1 MSEIVSENRPVVQEP
16 VAPESSGGNNTQK
29 IVIGILV
36 LAAAALLAWQ
46 FIGCA
51 SCYAPIYT
59 GT

>member
-1 MSEIVSENRPVVQEP
+1 MSEIVSDNTPVVQEP
-16 VAPESSGGNNTQK
+16 VAPESSGGKNSQK

-36 LAAAALLAWQ
+36 LAAVALLAWQ

-59 GT
+59 GN

>member
-1 MSEIVSENRPVVQEP
+1 MSETVSENRPVLQDP
-16 VAPESSGGNNTQK
+16 VAPESSRGNNSQK

-59 GT
+59 GA

>member
-1 MSEIVSENRPVVQEP
+1 MSETVNENRPVA
-16 VAPESSGGNNTQK
+16 APESSGGNNAQK
-29 IVIGILV
+29 IMIGILV

>member
-1 MSEIVSENRPVVQEP
+1 MSEIASENRPVVQDP
-16 VAPESSGGNNTQK
+16 VPDRSGLNRTQM
-29 IVIGILV
+29 IVLGLV
-36 LAAAALLAWQ
+36 ALAAAALLAWQ

>member
-1 MSEIVSENRPVVQEP
+1 MSETVSENRSVLQDP
-16 VAPESSGGNNTQK
+16 VAPEQSGSNNTQK

-36 LAAAALLAWQ
+36 LAAAMLLAWQ